1 MSVVC
6 SVVVWA
12 LLPVLRVLG
21 SNLVLE
27 LPCLLHTVS
36 CVILHHTRSSVI
48 AYIFSLIPLVIAKII
63 SWKSFFSEKKIN
75 KKILTKKKVFC
86 TSRRLLLI
94 SHRGSHRISH
104 RWSELYYY
112 CDDCK
117 ISHPDSNA
125 AMTPRWLKGYVGL
138 LFSVYRNRIFCKTR
152 ERGKLVPLKQ
162 EFNSLDMIHFSC

>member
-1 MSVVC
+1 MYPIFVLPVLTKIPHGGSVFLYIHAFFVFHLSVVC

-27 LPCLLHTVS
+27 LPCLLQTVS
-36 CVILHHTRSSVI
+36 CVILHHTRSSVV

-63 SWKSFFSEKKIN
+63 TLKSFLWKKKQKKINEKKI
-75 KKILTKKKVFC
+75 FC

-94 SHRGSHRISH
+94 SHRGSHPISH

-117 ISHPDSNA
+117 ISHPDSNV
-125 AMTPRWLKGYVGL
+125 AMTPRWLKGYVG
-138 LFSVYRNRIFCKTR
+138 R
-152 ERGKLVPLKQ
+152 EARFLK
-162 EFNSLDMIHFSC
+162 I